1 MSQASST
8 QSRVVCAVPTRV
20 VVGPVALPAAAVGV
34 GWLCA
39 AALLA
44 SLAGCAPGDRHALLE
59 RRVESV
65 VAPLVAAHEFSGA
78 IVLTRDGQE
87 VFRRGYGMANHDAG
101 AAFTPDTPSDG
112 GSLAKTFTA
121 AALQWLAHEGRVD
134 LDAPVSRY
142 LPEFPHAG
150 TTLRHL
156 ISHSNGLPPDYAFF
170 DAHFAPTEVRT
181 TEAMLRVLAR
191 TQPTPAFAPGSRF
204 EYSNFAWDLA
214 ALVIER
220 VTGRPYETVLR
231 ERFFARLS
239 MQASFARPAR
249 FADWQGIRTLGY
261 RWEDGRWTLVDVF
274 DLEAFLGASNL
285 YFPAADLARWA
296 GANAVGTALPAAVV
310 AAGQQRPLIDGRPS
324 AITGLSWYCDE
335 GGVRC
340 HYTGDINA
348 FHGFAYW
355 DRARNES
362 AAFVSNSSLPPW
374 QIVTLQRALVDALA
388 ERPPA
393 ADAPPQTQV
402 MTDTTWPAVAGTY
415 VGDGIGALRIT
426 HGTEGFRVR
435 IDDGLT
441 LQAFPV
447 SSDVL
452 FVPGSAHWLAFSG
465 GMPPAVVHVR
475 SMYVDA
481 TARRAATPGADN
493 QRGRAVVRI
502 AASQPPT

>member
-1 MSQASST
+1 MSQASFT
-8 QSRVVCAVPTRV
+8 QSRVECPVPTGVAVAGV
-20 VVGPVALPAAAVGV
+20 VAPAARPASAGAV

-44 SLAGCAPGDRHALLE
+44 SLAGCAPEDRQALLD
-59 RRVESV
+59 RRVESA
-65 VAPLVAAHEFSGA
+65 VAPLLAAHEFTGA
-78 IVLTRDGQE
+78 IVLARGGQE
-87 VFRRGYGMANHDAG
+87 VYRRGYGMANHDVG
-101 AAFTPDTPSDG
+101 EAFTPDTPSDG

-121 AALQWLAHEGRVD
+121 AALQWLAHEGQVD

-156 ISHSNGLPPDYAFF
+156 ISHSNGLPPDYTFF

-191 TQPTPAFAPGSRF
+191 TQPIPSFPPGSRF

-231 ERFFARLS
+231 ERFFSRLS

-249 FADWQGIRTLGY
+249 FADWKGVRTLGY
-261 RWEDGRWTLVDVF
+261 RWQDAGWTLVDVF
-274 DLEAFLGASNL
+274 DLEGFLGASNL
-285 YFPAADLARWA
+285 YFPASDLARWA
-296 GANAVGTALPAAVV
+296 SANAAGTALPAAVV
-310 AAGQQRPLIDGRPS
+310 AAGQQRPIIDGRPS
-324 AITGLSWYCDE
+324 DITGLSWYCDE
-335 GGVRC
+335 AAVRC

-374 QIVTLQRALVDALA
+374 QIVTLQRALVEALA

-393 ADAPPQTQV
+393 ADVRPQAQV
-402 MTDTTWPAVAGTY
+402 MTDATWPAVAGTY
-415 VGDGIGALRIT
+415 VGDGIGVLRII
-426 HGTEGFRVR
+426 HGAEGFRVR
-435 IDDGLT
+435 IGDGLT

-465 GMPPAVVHVR
+465 GASPAVVHVR
-475 SMYVDA
+475 SLYVDA
-481 TARRAATPGADN
+481 TARRAAE
-493 QRGRAVVRI
+493 
-502 AASQPPT
+502 